1 MSIGMRARY
10 LNERVLTAT
19 PGQRVVMLYDRLAL
33 DLVRAGDI
41 YATDPTDTFSAGQ
54 AIDHA
59 MAIVAELA
67 GSLRATPNSP
77 ADNLASIYSYLIR
90 ELTAVRGGQSSRLA
104 GTAKIVGSLREAWT
118 TAIAQTAST
127 PTTAGAW
134 VG

>member
-1 MSIGMRARY
+1 MSADMRARY
-10 LNERVLTAT
+10 LNQRVLTAT

-33 DLVRAGDI
+33 DLTRAADI

-67 GSLRATPNSP
+67 GSLRPTKDSP
-77 ADNLASIYSYLIR
+77 AENLASIYTYLLR
-90 ELTAVRGGQSSRLA
+90 ELTAVRGGQIARLA
-104 GTAKIVGSLREAWT
+104 GTAKIVGTLREAWT
-118 TAIAQTAST
+118 AAVAQTAT
-127 PTTAGAW
+127 PSAAAGAW